1 VIFNINMNKKDKRI
15 IKTQN
20 PELNDTV
27 DTFDALAHYLPSDD
41 YAKMNGKK
49 NKKKKGKKQ

>member
-1 VIFNINMNKKDKRI
+1 MNKKDKRI
-15 IKTQN
+15 IKAQN